1 VSVRTRIVGLA
12 VWISVLTV
20 ALFGVPL
27 AIGVWR
33 YVLTAERTDLERH
46 ANAVAVAV
54 AADVLRKDSIDDSDW
69 TGSTRIAVY
78 DDDLDR
84 IAGDGPSRGGSPVAE
99 ALRGKHAVDKAGDDL
114 VVVVPITHDAD
125 VIGAVRAS
133 GPQTEVVQKVAVA
146 WGAMAALAVFVITA
160 AWLVARRQARRLAV
174 PLEHLTAAAGRLGDG
189 DFSVRTRPEGISEID
204 AVGASLNTTA
214 ARLDDLLARERA
226 FSADASHQLRTPLA
240 GLRLRLEAALE
251 RPDPELRPA
260 IHASLLEADRLEQT
274 IDELLALA
282 RDVRGAAVGP
292 LDPVALLAEIDHDW
306 RAAFAHDGREL
317 QLICEPGTPGPL
329 TSSAAVR
336 QVLRVLLD
344 NADRHGAGTV
354 TVVVR
359 ESTDA
364 VAIDVSDAGPGIRL
378 TERELFA
385 RRADRTDG
393 HGIGLALARRL
404 VEAEGGRLQLTQA
417 GSPVTFTLL
426 LPAARQEHVDMA
438 ATAAG
443 PG

>member
-1 VSVRTRIVGLA
+1 MAKSPGSAPDPSDLRSCWSGTRRARRAPRTGGERADADRRPG

-27 AIGVWR
+27 AVGVWR
-33 YVLTAERTDLERH
+33 YGPTAERTGLERH

-99 ALRGKHAVDKAGDDL
+99 ALRGKHAVDKSGDDL

-174 PLEHLTAAAGRLGDG
+174 PLEHLTSAAGRLGDG

-214 ARLDDLLARERA
+214 AGSTTCWPGKGR
-226 FSADASHQLRTPLA
+226 SPPTPRTSC
-240 GLRLRLEAALE
+240 GRRS
-251 RPDPELRPA
+251 PA
-260 IHASLLEADRLEQT
+260 C
-274 IDELLALA
+274 
-282 RDVRGAAVGP
+282 G
-292 LDPVALLAEIDHDW
+292 
-306 RAAFAHDGREL
+306 
-317 QLICEPGTPGPL
+317 C
-329 TSSAAVR
+329 
-336 QVLRVLLD
+336 
-344 NADRHGAGTV
+344 
-354 TVVVR
+354 
-359 ESTDA
+359 
-364 VAIDVSDAGPGIRL
+364 
-378 TERELFA
+378 
-385 RRADRTDG
+385 
-393 HGIGLALARRL
+393 
-404 VEAEGGRLQLTQA
+404 
-417 GSPVTFTLL
+417 GSK
-426 LPAARQEHVDMA
+426 
-438 ATAAG
+438 
-443 PG
+443 

>member
-1 VSVRTRIVGLA
+1 
-12 VWISVLTV
+12 
-20 ALFGVPL
+20 
-27 AIGVWR
+27 
-33 YVLTAERTDLERH
+33 
-46 ANAVAVAV
+46 
-54 AADVLRKDSIDDSDW
+54 
-69 TGSTRIAVY
+69 
-78 DDDLDR
+78 
-84 IAGDGPSRGGSPVAE
+84 
-99 ALRGKHAVDKAGDDL
+99 
-114 VVVVPITHDAD
+114 
-125 VIGAVRAS
+125 
-133 GPQTEVVQKVAVA
+133 
-146 WGAMAALAVFVITA
+146 M
-160 AWLVARRQARRLAV
+160 
-174 PLEHLTAAAGRLGDG
+174 
-189 DFSVRTRPEGISEID
+189 
-204 AVGASLNTTA
+204 
-214 ARLDDLLARERA
+214 
-226 FSADASHQLRTPLA
+226 
-240 GLRLRLEAALE
+240 
-251 RPDPELRPA
+251 
-260 IHASLLEADRLEQT
+260 
-274 IDELLALA
+274 A

-292 LDPVALLAEIDHDW
+292 LDPVALLAEIDQDW

-329 TSSAAVR
+329 ASSAAVR

-426 LPAARQEHVDMA
+426 LPAARQEQVDMA

>member
-1 VSVRTRIVGLA
+1 MTPTVGTDRSPVGQLRVSGWQSRPTRHPTRRICGHAGAEPGAHDARRGREVDVRTRIVGLA

-27 AIGVWR
+27 AVGVWR
-33 YVLTAERTDLERH
+33 YGLTREGTDLERH

-99 ALRGKHAVDKAGDDL
+99 ALRGKHAVDKSGDDL

-174 PLEHLTAAAGRLGDG
+174 PLEHLTSAAGRLGDG

-240 GLRLRLEAALE
+240 GLRLRLEAALGS
-251 RPDPELRPA
+251 PHSELRSA
-260 IHASLLEADRLEQT
+260 IGESLVDADRLQAT
-274 IDELLALA
+274 IEELLTLA
-282 RDVRGAAVGP
+282 RERNERVEP
-292 LDPVALLAEIDHDW
+292 LDLVALLAELSPEW
-306 RAAFAHDGREL
+306 AGRLALHGRDLDLRVAPEASTW
-317 QLICEPGTPGPL
+317 P
-329 TSSAAVR
+329 SASAAAVR
-336 QVLRVLLD
+336 QVL
-344 NADRHGAGTV
+344 
-354 TVVVR
+354 
-359 ESTDA
+359 A
-364 VAIDVSDAGPGIRL
+364 V
-378 TERELFA
+378 F
-385 RRADRTDG
+385 
-393 HGIGLALARRL
+393 
-404 VEAEGGRLQLTQA
+404 
-417 GSPVTFTLL
+417 
-426 LPAARQEHVDMA
+426 
-438 ATAAG
+438 
-443 PG
+443 

>member
-1 VSVRTRIVGLA
+1 VRTRIVGLA
-12 VWISVLTV
+12 LWISVLTV
-20 ALFGVPL
+20 ALFGIPL

-33 YVLTAERTDLERH
+33 YALTDERTNLERH

-84 IAGDGPSRGGSPVAE
+84 IAGDGPREGGSPVAE
-99 ALRGKHAVDKAGDDL
+99 ALRGKIGLDRVGDDL
-114 VVVVPITHDAD
+114 VVVVPVTHDTD

-133 GPQTEVVQKVAVA
+133 GPQTEVIQKVAVA
-146 WGAMAALAVFVITA
+146 WTAMAALAVVVITA
-160 AWLVARRQARRLAV
+160 AWLVARRQARRLAL
-174 PLEHLTAAAGRLGDG
+174 PLEHLSRAAGRLGDG
-189 DFSVRTRPEGISEID
+189 DFSVRARPEGIPEID
-204 AVGASLNTTA
+204 AVGSSLNTTA

-251 RPDPELRPA
+251 RPDAELRPA
-260 IHASLLEADRLEQT
+260 IHASLNEADRLERT
-274 IDELLALA
+274 IEELLVLA
-282 RDVRGAAVGP
+282 RDIRGAAVEP
-292 LDPVALLAEIDHDW
+292 LDPGALLAEVDQDW
-306 RAAFAHDGREL
+306 RARLASEGRDL
-317 QLICEPGTPGPL
+317 RLIGQPGTPGPL
-329 TSSAAVR
+329 ASAAAVR
-336 QVLRVLLD
+336 QALRVLLD
-344 NADRHGAGTV
+344 NAERHGAGTV

-364 VAIDVSDAGPGIRL
+364 VAIDVCDGGPGIAA

-385 RRADRTDG
+385 RRVDPTEG

-404 VEAEGGRLQLTQA
+404 VEAEGGRLQLTQPV
-417 GSPVTFTLL
+417 SPVTFTLL
-426 LPAARQEHVDMA
+426 RPAARQEQVGMA
-438 ATAAG
+438 AAATG

>member
-1 VSVRTRIVGLA
+1 MRTRIVGLA

-27 AIGVWR
+27 AVGVWR

-99 ALRGKHAVDKAGDDL
+99 ALRGKHAVDKSGDDL
-114 VVVVPITHDAD
+114 VVVVPVTHDAD

-146 WGAMAALAVFVITA
+146 WAAMAALAVFVITA

-174 PLEHLTAAAGRLGDG
+174 PLEHLTSAAGRLGDG

-251 RPDPELRPA
+251 RPDSELRPA

-282 RDVRGAAVGP
+282 RDVRGAAVEP
-292 LDPVALLAEIDHDW
+292 IDPDALLGRDRPGLARRVRPRRPGTAAVPRAGNTRPAGLGRGRPPGPP
-306 RAAFAHDGREL
+306 RAAGQRGPARCGHRHRRR
-317 QLICEPGTPGPL
+317 PGVDRRRRDRRRPTPGP
-329 TSSAAVR
+329 
-336 QVLRVLLD
+336 
-344 NADRHGAGTV
+344 
-354 TVVVR
+354 
-359 ESTDA
+359 
-364 VAIDVSDAGPGIRL
+364 
-378 TERELFA
+378 
-385 RRADRTDG
+385 
-393 HGIGLALARRL
+393 
-404 VEAEGGRLQLTQA
+404 
-417 GSPVTFTLL
+417 GS
-426 LPAARQEHVDMA
+426 
-438 ATAAG
+438 G
-443 PG
+443 